1 MTKTELIKKL
11 SEDCALTLK
20 DAESAVN
27 IFIDCITKTLA
38 GGDKVELR
46 GFGSF
51 RTKQREARRGRN
63 PKTGKAV
70 KVPAK
75 AVPFFNPGKEFRAL
89 FDPQPEPVLVA
100 EPAKTATQPR
110 RRR

>member
-11 SEDCALTLK
+11 SEDCGLTLK
-20 DAESAVN
+20 DAETSVN
-27 IFIDCITKTLA
+27 TFIDCVIRALA
-38 GGDKVELR
+38 CGDKVELR

-63 PKTGKAV
+63 PKTGNAV

-75 AVPFFNPGKEFRAL
+75 TVPFFKPGKEFRAL
-89 FDPQPEPVLVA
+89 IDPQPEPVLVA
-100 EPAKTATQPR
+100 GPAKSATRSR
-110 RRR
+110 RRG